1 VFVAVVQPSFFADE
15 DLAPPPTFRKAD
27 PNLARNK
34 LIFML
39 NLMRDATKWP
49 WREEQLR
56 VIRETLWPQALTA
69 LPPEEAAR
77 FRAEIEAESARL
89 DGIGIA

>member
-1 VFVAVVQPSFFADE
+1 VVQSSFFSDE
-15 DLAPPPTFRKAD
+15 DVASPPKPRKAD

-39 NLMRDATKWP
+39 DLMRDATKWP

-56 VIRETLWPQALTA
+56 TVRETLWPQALAA

-77 FRAEIEAESARL
+77 FRADIEAESTRL
-89 DGIGIA
+89 DAA

>member
-1 VFVAVVQPSFFADE
+1 MTLAQQSLFADE
-15 DLAPPPTFRKAD
+15 DVAPTPKPHKAD
-27 PNLARNK
+27 PNLSRNK

-49 WREEQLR
+49 WGEEQLH
-56 VIRETLWPQALTA
+56 VIRETLWPQALAA
-69 LPPEEAAR
+69 LPTEEAAR

-89 DGIGIA
+89 DGIGIAA